1 MHIFQAEINDGLE
14 KTIAASNRV
23 SCASLAEKGDDLARN
38 KSRHIKALASIE
50 DSDLYYVQSIL
61 VTSSWNKND
70 DIFDKIEM
78 WNAKNTPEDKPTN
91 LEHDENTII
100 GHITSNWA
108 ITEDGVLIDE
118 NTPIENLPNKY
129 HILTGSVIYKA
140 FSSENL
146 RSRSQKLIEQIEAGN
161 KYVSMECFFKDFDY
175 GLINKE
181 TGEFQKLSRNESTA
195 YLTKYLR
202 SYGGLGE
209 HENYKIGRILKNITF
224 SGKGFVDR
232 PANTDSIIFSKN
244 EIMQNFSSQKN
255 SFLKDSGV
263 LLNKSISHVETTDM
277 NLEQQLNEL
286 ANKVSSLASKDCAET
301 VKEVY
306 ATVNDLN
313 VKNTDLKNSLDT
325 AESKIANLTSEME
338 ALAATKESL
347 ASAAETQSTQL
358 LTDMESLK
366 LSHSGELESIKN
378 THAEEIAKI
387 QTELQTA
394 LDAIAAYKKKEE
406 EMMKKEKTM
415 KRVGSL
421 LGAGLNNE
429 QANDAVAKFENLDD
443 SLFDNMVALLAS
455 NLTGKT
461 TETVATET
469 EKTEASKTESR
480 VDEVAAL
487 EEAEI
492 EPSVNL
498 SVGGED
504 TSVLDTRAAL
514 IEYVCA
520 RLGKTT
526 K

>member
-1 MHIFQAEINDGLE
+1 
-14 KTIAASNRV
+14 
-23 SCASLAEKGDDLARN
+23 
-38 KSRHIKALASIE
+38 
-50 DSDLYYVQSIL
+50 
-61 VTSSWNKND
+61 
-70 DIFDKIEM
+70 
-78 WNAKNTPEDKPTN
+78 
-91 LEHDENTII
+91 
-100 GHITSNWA
+100 
-108 ITEDGVLIDE
+108 
-118 NTPIENLPNKY
+118 
-129 HILTGSVIYKA
+129 
-140 FSSENL
+140 
-146 RSRSQKLIEQIEAGN
+146 
-161 KYVSMECFFKDFDY
+161 
-175 GLINKE
+175 
-181 TGEFQKLSRNESTA
+181 
-195 YLTKYLR
+195 
-202 SYGGLGE
+202 
-209 HENYKIGRILKNITF
+209 
-224 SGKGFVDR
+224 
-232 PANTDSIIFSKN
+232 
-244 EIMQNFSSQKN
+244 MQNFSSQKN

-286 ANKVSSLASKDCAET
+286 TDKVASLASKDCADT

-347 ASAAETQSTQL
+347 ASAAETQSTQS

-378 THAEEIAKI
+378 THAEEISKI

-421 LGAGLNNE
+421 LGVGLNNE

-455 NLTGKT
+455 NLTGKK

-469 EKTEASKTESR
+469 KKTEASETENR

-526 K
+526 NKGE